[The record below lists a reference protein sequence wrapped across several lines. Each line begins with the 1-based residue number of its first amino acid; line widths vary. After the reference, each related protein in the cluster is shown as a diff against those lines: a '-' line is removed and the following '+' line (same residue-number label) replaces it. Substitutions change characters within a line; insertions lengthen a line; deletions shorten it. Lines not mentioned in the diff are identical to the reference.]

1 MKQIRLAVAAL
12 TTFLLSVPSS
22 HGAFD
27 TVTPIVD
34 STGLLLGGT
43 RGGKWVK
50 AEQVVPQLKGGES
63 YQFYGFSGTP
73 KTYTGSKPEL
83 DEASGAAYF
92 IPFKGRPRAEKAT
105 FVGLG
110 GSKRGQ
116 PRPIRSASTTQPAY
130 LKAVSTVLA
139 KNGIR
144 TSRPNITRIL
154 RLDLDGKGEDSVL
167 IEAQSL
173 NFPLMPDTT
182 ATNRTN
188 AYSLVMLRTMIRGR
202 LETHVLAARFV
213 KSNKDSNLVE
223 QFTLAPPVDLN
234 GDGVFEII
242 VESQYYEGGGAMVFA
257 LQRGVP
263 KEVLGAS
270 AGA

>member
-1 MKQIRLAVAAL
+1 MKQIRLAGVAV
-12 TTFLLSVPSS
+12 TTLLFSVPSLC
-22 HGAFD
+22 GAFD

-34 STGLLLGGT
+34 SSGLLLGGA
-43 RGGKWVK
+43 RGRNWIK
-50 AEQVVPQLKGGES
+50 AEQLLPQLKGGES
-63 YQFYGFSGTP
+63 YRFYGFSGGP
-73 KTYTGSKPEL
+73 VTYMGGKPEL

-92 IPFKGRPRAEKAT
+92 IPFKSRAQTGKAQT
-105 FVGLG
+105 VGVG
-110 GSKRGQ
+110 GKHRAQ
-116 PRPIRSASTTQPAY
+116 PRQVRSASTTQPVY

-139 KNGIR
+139 KNGIKV
-144 TSRPNITRIL
+144 SRPNITRVL
-154 RLDLDGKGEDSVL
+154 RLDLDGRGEDSVL
-167 IEAQSL
+167 IEAQSP
-173 NFPLMPDTT
+173 NFPLMPD
-182 ATNRTN
+182 ATNKAN

-213 KSNKDSNLVE
+213 KSNDSHLIE

-234 GDGVFEII
+234 GDKVFEII

-257 LQRGVP
+257 LQKGVP